1 MKKSLFFV
9 IALSLLVFMSSC
21 TQAKYEIVA
30 EKINSQCP
38 MSMGLFGELTGVEF
52 DDGNIVYK
60 YSVNETYTNIETL
73 SQNPELMK
81 KSIEA
86 MVKNP
91 SKDFEDFLTLIR
103 EDKIGMT
110 IKFLGKD
117 SGKEAMLTLDYKEL
131 LTFMDYEASPDEL
144 LRAQIEQTNASCP
157 MTIDASMVMTHLDIE
172 GNYVVYYYSVDE
184 RQVSLSLLN
193 ENKEIMRESIIQT
206 LKAQINDPMFKSFLY
221 ACSEAGKGIAYK
233 YVGKASGDE
242 VVVRIELSEIGY
254 IQ

>member
-1 MKKSLFFV
+1 MY
-9 IALSLLVFMSSC
+9 SC

-91 SKDFEDFLTLIR
+91 SKDLI
-103 EDKIGMT
+103 
-110 IKFLGKD
+110 
-117 SGKEAMLTLDYKEL
+117 
-131 LTFMDYEASPDEL
+131 P
-144 LRAQIEQTNASCP
+144 
-157 MTIDASMVMTHLDIE
+157 
-172 GNYVVYYYSVDE
+172 
-184 RQVSLSLLN
+184 
-193 ENKEIMRESIIQT
+193 
-206 LKAQINDPMFKSFLY
+206 
-221 ACSEAGKGIAYK
+221 
-233 YVGKASGDE
+233 
-242 VVVRIELSEIGY
+242 
-254 IQ
+254 